1 MKYLLIILISL
12 LPLATKSQDTTI
24 KMSLS
29 TARKVAKDL
38 IACDSVK
45 AVFELTKDQLKLTDN
60 KVEIKDSII
69 ESYKAKCSIYDTIVS
84 NEKKKF
90 DEQNK
95 WIKQVSKDNKSL
107 KVRLIYTKIS
117 MGAII
122 VFLGYL
128 LAK

>member
-12 LPLATKSQDTTI
+12 LPLATKSQDTAI
-24 KMSLS
+24 KMSIA

-45 AVFELTKDQLKLTDN
+45 AIFELTKDQLKLTEN

-69 ESYKAKCSIYDTIVS
+69 QSYKVKCSIYDTIVS

-95 WIKQVSKDNKSL
+95 WIQQISKDNKTL
-107 KVRLIYTKIS
+107 KVKLTYTKIS

-122 VFLGYL
+122 LFLGYL